1 MSDKA
6 QPASTRNLT
15 LVVAALL
22 AALVAAI
29 ALAACGDGEDSSA
42 DAKQTDG
49 AFVVAMVPHHE
60 SAIEMAET
68 ASREGEHREVKELA
82 RQIIATQAAE
92 IDDMEVIHQRLFGEP
107 IGQASHGTL
116 GMSAHEMGMHMD
128 AAGLMGAKPFDRE
141 FIDMMVPHH
150 QGAIR
155 MARVQL
161 AQGEDPELMQLAESI
176 IAAQAGEIDEM
187 NRWRTEWYGKPSPA
201 GGMPPEDGAMMMPS
215 HEEMG
220 H

>member
-1 MSDKA
+1 M
-6 QPASTRNLT
+6 
-15 LVVAALL
+15 VAVLL
-22 AALVAAI
+22 AALVAAG
-29 ALAACGDGEDSSA
+29 ALASCGDGEDSSA
-42 DAKQTDG
+42 DAKETDG

-68 ASREGEHREVKELA
+68 ASAEGEHPEVKELA

-92 IDDMEVIHQRLFGEP
+92 IDDLESIYERLFSQP
-107 IGQASHGTL
+107 VGQASHGTL
-116 GMSAHEMGMHMD
+116 GMPAHEMGMHMN
-128 AAGLMGAKPFDRE
+128 AAGLMGAKPFDRK

-155 MARVQL
+155 MARVEL
-161 AQGEDPELMQLAESI
+161 ARGEDPDLMQLAESI
-176 IAAQAGEIDEM
+176 IDAQAREIDEM

-201 GGMPPEDGAMMMPS
+201 GGMPPEDGAMMPS